1 MAKFMKKLDGVLK
14 QLYPGAETD
23 LESDSPSSQIGGFV
37 IWRGFKGT
45 DIEERTTQLYQSL
58 QRELNAKELRKVSLI
73 MPLTPR
79 EMAFRKKEM
88 ARPEAQDDIDLAG
101 NVRHG

>member
-1 MAKFMKKLDGVLK
+1 MANFMKKLDGLLK
-14 QLYPGAETD
+14 QLYPGAVTE
-23 LESDSPSSQIGGFV
+23 LESDSPTSQVGGYV
-37 IWRGFKGT
+37 IWQGFKGK
-45 DIEERTTQLYQSL
+45 DIEDRTTQLYESL
-58 QRELNAKELRKVSLI
+58 QRVLNAKELKKVSLI